1 MKQTNED
8 QWLKALKTEVENIDD
23 KAPDGALESILAG
36 WAARKRHRRVRN
48 VALASVLSAAAAI
61 AVFALIPGERQ
72 AVSAEYVAEAKEA
85 EEAVPEARS
94 EAPSYGPAAAPTSRQ
109 SPDAPAELSELSLP
123 GTSVADTASSVA
135 APVSSSPDS
144 KTPASETPASKTPDK
159 TTSAMD
165 DIAAANRY
173 LASLADSKPKRKRLK
188 LSFAANSGL
197 MDNVAGSPV
206 TVQYSVV
213 IKPENGDMASSPD
226 HTDDGDITYGKADQ
240 VRQIEEKTH
249 YVFSAPVSAAISLSY
264 DLTDRLALESGLCYT
279 SISSRLAMPSRPDTY
294 SHRFIGIPLALRY
307 SFVDGQRV
315 SLYLKAGAMAEK
327 CISGDSAAG
336 KETGSIILSASAA
349 AGVNYKLNDWLGI
362 FAEPYLS
369 YHFDTPGIASTV
381 YDAAPLQPGLQ
392 AGLRLA
398 L

>member
-1 MKQTNED
+1 
-8 QWLKALKTEVENIDD
+8 
-23 KAPDGALESILAG
+23 
-36 WAARKRHRRVRN
+36 
-48 VALASVLSAAAAI
+48 
-61 AVFALIPGERQ
+61 
-72 AVSAEYVAEAKEA
+72 
-85 EEAVPEARS
+85 
-94 EAPSYGPAAAPTSRQ
+94 
-109 SPDAPAELSELSLP
+109 
-123 GTSVADTASSVA
+123 
-135 APVSSSPDS
+135 
-144 KTPASETPASKTPDK
+144 
-159 TTSAMD
+159 MD

-173 LASLADSKPKRKRLK
+173 LASLADSKPKRKRLN

-213 IKPENGDMASSPD
+213 IKPENGNMTSSPD

-264 DLTDRLALESGLCYT
+264 DLTDRIALESGLCYT
-279 SISSRLAMPSRPDTY
+279 SVSSRLAMPSRPDTY
-294 SHRFIGIPLALRY
+294 SHSFIGIPLALRY

-327 CISGDSAAG
+327 CMDDSSVLFSASGAAG
-336 KETGSIILSASAA
+336 I
-349 AGVNYKLNDWLGI
+349 NYKLNDWLGI

-369 YHFDTPGIASTV
+369 YHFDTPGIASTI

-392 AGLRLA
+392 AGLRLT

>member
-61 AVFALIPGERQ
+61 VVFALMPSGEKQ
-72 AVSAEYVAEAKEA
+72 AVSAEYVAETKEA
-85 EEAVPEARS
+85 THESLLGGSAA
-94 EAPSYGPAAAPTSRQ
+94 APSHGPAAAATFRQ
-109 SPDAPAELSELSLP
+109 SPDAPTEISEPSLP

-135 APVSSSPDS
+135 APDS
-144 KTPASETPASKTPDK
+144 KTPASETPASETPDK

-173 LASLADSKPKRKRLK
+173 LASLADSKPKRKRLN

-206 TVQYSVV
+206 IVTSVIV
-213 IKPENGDMASSPD
+213 TPIKDPFIDGLSYGNASEKQQ
-226 HTDDGDITYGKADQ
+226 IFEM
-240 VRQIEEKTH
+240 RQIEEKTH

-264 DLTDRLALESGLCYT
+264 DLTDRLALESGFCYT
-279 SISSRLAMPSRPDTY
+279 SFSSRLAMPSRPDTY

-327 CISGDSAAG
+327 CMDDSSVLFSASGAAG
-336 KETGSIILSASAA
+336 I
-349 AGVNYKLNDWLGI
+349 NYKLNDWLGI

-369 YHFDTPGIASTV
+369 YHFDTPGIASTI
-381 YDAAPLQPGLQ
+381 YDTAPLQPGLQ
-392 AGLRLA
+392 AGLRLT

>member
-1 MKQTNED
+1 MKQTNDD

-72 AVSAEYVAEAKEA
+72 AVSTEYVAEAKEA

-94 EAPSYGPAAAPTSRQ
+94 EAPSHDPAAAATFRQ
-109 SPDAPAELSELSLP
+109 SPDAPTEISEPSLP
-123 GTSVADTASSVA
+123 GTSVADTDSSVA

-144 KTPASETPASKTPDK
+144 KTPASETPDK

-213 IKPENGDMASSPD
+213 IKPENGNMTSSPD

-279 SISSRLAMPSRPDTY
+279 SVSSRLAMPSRPDTY

-327 CISGDSAAG
+327 CMDDS
-336 KETGSIILSASAA
+336 SVLFSASGA

-369 YHFDTPGIASTV
+369 YHFDTPGIASTI

-392 AGLRLA
+392 AGLRLV

>member
-72 AVSAEYVAEAKEA
+72 AVSTEYVAETKEA
-85 EEAVPEARS
+85 THESLLGGSA
-94 EAPSYGPAAAPTSRQ
+94 EAPSYGPAAAATSRQ
-109 SPDAPAELSELSLP
+109 SPDAPTEISEPSLP

-173 LASLADSKPKRKRLK
+173 LASLADSKPKRKRLN

-206 TVQYSVV
+206 IVTSVIV
-213 IKPENGDMASSPD
+213 TPIKDPGIDGICYGYASE
-226 HTDDGDITYGKADQ
+226 KQ
-240 VRQIEEKTH
+240 QEFEMRQIEEKTH

-264 DLTDRLALESGLCYT
+264 DLTDRIALESGLCYT
-279 SISSRLAMPSRPDTY
+279 SVSSRLAMPSRPDTY

-307 SFVDGQRV
+307 SFIDGQRV
-315 SLYLKAGAMAEK
+315 SLYLKAGAMAEN

-336 KETGSIILSASAA
+336 KETGSIIFSASAA

>member
-1 MKQTNED
+1 MKQTNDD

-61 AVFALIPGERQ
+61 TVFALIPGERQ
-72 AVSAEYVAEAKEA
+72 AVSTEYVAEAKET

-94 EAPSYGPAAAPTSRQ
+94 EAPSHGPAAAATSRQ
-109 SPDAPAELSELSLP
+109 SPDAPAELSEPSLP
-123 GTSVADTASSVA
+123 GTSVADTDSSVA

-144 KTPASETPASKTPDK
+144 KTPASETPASETPDK

-173 LASLADSKPKRKRLK
+173 LASLADSKPKRKRLN

-206 TVQYSVV
+206 IVTYV
-213 IKPENGDMASSPD
+213 IMTPIKDPDIAGSS
-226 HTDDGDITYGKADQ
+226 YGAAPVKQ
-240 VRQIEEKTH
+240 QKFEMRQIEEKTH

-264 DLTDRLALESGLCYT
+264 DLTDRIALESGLCYT
-279 SISSRLAMPSRPDTY
+279 SVSSRLAMPSRPDTY

-327 CISGDSAAG
+327 CMDDSSVLFSASGAAG
-336 KETGSIILSASAA
+336 I
-349 AGVNYKLNDWLGI
+349 NYKLNDWLGI

-369 YHFDTPGIASTV
+369 YHFDTPGIASTI

>member
-1 MKQTNED
+1 MKQTNDD

-72 AVSAEYVAEAKEA
+72 AVSTEYVAETKEA
-85 EEAVPEARS
+85 THESLLGGSAA
-94 EAPSYGPAAAPTSRQ
+94 APSHGPAAAATSRQ
-109 SPDAPAELSELSLP
+109 SPDAPAELSEPYLP
-123 GTSVADTASSVA
+123 GTSVADTASAVS
-135 APVSSSPDS
+135 APVSSTPDS
-144 KTPASETPASKTPDK
+144 KAPASETPASKTPDK

-173 LASLADSKPKRKRLK
+173 LASLADSKPKRKRLN

-213 IKPENGDMASSPD
+213 IKPENGNMTSSPD

-264 DLTDRLALESGLCYT
+264 DLTDRIALESGLCYT
-279 SISSRLAMPSRPDTY
+279 SVSSRLAMPSRPDTY

-327 CISGDSAAG
+327 CMDDSSVLFSASGAAG
-336 KETGSIILSASAA
+336 I
-349 AGVNYKLNDWLGI
+349 NYKLNDWLGI

-392 AGLRLA
+392 AGLRLT

>member
-1 MKQTNED
+1 MKQTNDD

-61 AVFALIPGERQ
+61 TVFALIPGERQ
-72 AVSAEYVAEAKEA
+72 AVSTEYVAEAKEA

-94 EAPSYGPAAAPTSRQ
+94 EAPSHGPAAAATFRQ

-123 GTSVADTASSVA
+123 GTSVADTDSSVA

-144 KTPASETPASKTPDK
+144 KTPASETPDK

-213 IKPENGDMASSPD
+213 IKPENGNMTSSPD

-264 DLTDRLALESGLCYT
+264 DLTDRIALESGLCYT
-279 SISSRLAMPSRPDTY
+279 SVSSRLAMPSRPDTY

-315 SLYLKAGAMAEK
+315 SRYLTQQFSLFPQKYYQ
-327 CISGDSAAG
+327 
-336 KETGSIILSASAA
+336 GSNHLP
-349 AGVNYKLNDWLGI
+349 
-362 FAEPYLS
+362 E
-369 YHFDTPGIASTV
+369 
-381 YDAAPLQPGLQ
+381 
-392 AGLRLA
+392 
-398 L
+398 

>member
-23 KAPDGALESILAG
+23 KAPDGALGSILAG

-72 AVSAEYVAEAKEA
+72 AVSTEYVAEAKEA

-94 EAPSYGPAAAPTSRQ
+94 EAPSYGPAAAATSRQ
-109 SPDAPAELSELSLP
+109 SPDAPTEISEPSLP

-173 LASLADSKPKRKRLK
+173 LASLADSKPKRKRLN

-206 TVQYSVV
+206 IVTSVIV
-213 IKPENGDMASSPD
+213 TPIKDPGIDGICYGYASE
-226 HTDDGDITYGKADQ
+226 KQ
-240 VRQIEEKTH
+240 QEFEMRQIEEKTH

-279 SISSRLAMPSRPDTY
+279 SVSSRLAMPSRPDTY

>member
-1 MKQTNED
+1 MKQTNDD

-23 KAPDGALESILAG
+23 KAPSGALESILAG

-61 AVFALIPGERQ
+61 TVFALIPGERQ
-72 AVSAEYVAEAKEA
+72 AVSTEYVAEAKEA

-94 EAPSYGPAAAPTSRQ
+94 EAPSHGPAAAATFRQ

-123 GTSVADTASSVA
+123 GTSVADTDSSVA
-135 APVSSSPDS
+135 APDSSTPDS
-144 KTPASETPASKTPDK
+144 KTPTSETPASETPDK

-173 LASLADSKPKRKRLK
+173 LASLADSKPKRKRLN

-206 TVQYSVV
+206 IVTYV
-213 IKPENGDMASSPD
+213 IMTPIKDPDIAGLSYGDASE
-226 HTDDGDITYGKADQ
+226 KQ
-240 VRQIEEKTH
+240 QKFEMRQIEEKTH

-264 DLTDRLALESGLCYT
+264 DLTDRIALESGFCYT
-279 SISSRLAMPSRPDTY
+279 SFSSRLAMPSRPDTY

-327 CISGDSAAG
+327 CMDDSSVLFSASGAAG
-336 KETGSIILSASAA
+336 I
-349 AGVNYKLNDWLGI
+349 NYKLNDWLGI

>member
-1 MKQTNED
+1 MKQTNEV

-61 AVFALIPGERQ
+61 AVFALMPSGEKQ
-72 AVSAEYVAEAKEA
+72 AVSAEYVAETKEA
-85 EEAVPEARS
+85 THESLLGGSAA
-94 EAPSYGPAAAPTSRQ
+94 APSHGPAAAATFRQ
-109 SPDAPAELSELSLP
+109 SPDAPAELSEPSLP
-123 GTSVADTASSVA
+123 GTSVADTDSSVA

-144 KTPASETPASKTPDK
+144 KTPASETPASETPDK

-188 LSFAANSGL
+188 LSFATNSGL
-197 MDNVAGSPV
+197 MDDVAGSPV
-206 TVQYSVV
+206 IVTHV
-213 IKPENGDMASSPD
+213 IMTPIKDPFIDGLSYGDASE
-226 HTDDGDITYGKADQ
+226 KQ
-240 VRQIEEKTH
+240 QKFEMRQIEEKTH

-264 DLTDRLALESGLCYT
+264 DLTDRLALESGFCYT
-279 SISSRLAMPSRPDTY
+279 SFSSRLAMPSRPDTY
-294 SHRFIGIPLALRY
+294 SHRFIGLPLALRY

-327 CISGDSAAG
+327 CMDDSSVLFSASGAAG
-336 KETGSIILSASAA
+336 I
-349 AGVNYKLNDWLGI
+349 NYKLNDWLGI

-369 YHFDTPGIASTV
+369 YHFDTPGIASTI

-392 AGLRLA
+392 AGLRLT

>member
-23 KAPDGALESILAG
+23 KVPDGALESILAG

-72 AVSAEYVAEAKEA
+72 AVSTEYVAEAKEA

-94 EAPSYGPAAAPTSRQ
+94 EATSYGPAAAATSRQ
-109 SPDAPAELSELSLP
+109 SPDAPTEISEPSLP

-135 APVSSSPDS
+135 APDSSTPDS
-144 KTPASETPASKTPDK
+144 KAPASETPASKTPDK
-159 TTSAMD
+159 TTSAID

-188 LSFAANSGL
+188 LSFATNSGL
-197 MDNVAGSPV
+197 MDDVAGSPV
-206 TVQYSVV
+206 IVTHV
-213 IKPENGDMASSPD
+213 IMTPIKDPDIAGSS
-226 HTDDGDITYGKADQ
+226 YGYAPVEQ
-240 VRQIEEKTH
+240 QIFETRQIEEKTH
-249 YVFSAPVSAAISLSY
+249 YVFSAPVSEAISLSY
-264 DLTDRLALESGLCYT
+264 DLTDRIALESGFCYT
-279 SISSRLAMPSRPDTY
+279 SFSSRLAMPSRPDTY

-327 CISGDSAAG
+327 CMDDSSVLFSASGAAG
-336 KETGSIILSASAA
+336 I
-349 AGVNYKLNDWLGI
+349 NYKLNDWLGI

-369 YHFDTPGIASTV
+369 YHFDTPGISSTI